1 MKRKHTDDELGGNP
15 LPARRLPSTARNVVV
30 CDVTMVVLAVGL
42 VEAVAVVGCTDG
54 GGCTCIAGGCW

>member
-1 MKRKHTDDELGGNP
+1 MKRKPTDDELGGNP
-15 LPARRLPSTARNVVV
+15 LPARNVVV

-42 VEAVAVVGCTDG
+42 VEAVVVVGCTDG